1 MGELNKILLFM
12 EIVLVTGGSGLV
24 GMGIKAISDKF
35 PNYTFV
41 FWSSSDCNLLNYEET
56 LAKIGAIS
64 PDYVIHLAAN
74 VGGLFKNMNQKVE
87 MLEKNLII
95 NYNVIKVCHLIKVKK
110 LVSCLST
117 CIFPDKTQYP
127 INEEMLFNGPPH
139 FSNDAYAFA
148 KRMIEIQSKAY
159 REQYGDNFICVIPT
173 NVYGDYDNYNLQDA
187 HVIPALIHKC
197 YLAKQKGE
205 PFVVAGT
212 GKPLRQFIHS
222 QDLGELM
229 VKVLDQY
236 NSSEPIILSPDESS
250 EISICEIAKIIA
262 KKFDYLDHLV
272 FDSTKSDGQ
281 YKKTASNK
289 KLRKYFP
296 DYQFK
301 NFEQSL
307 GETVDWFIQNY
318 STIRK

>member
-1 MGELNKILLFM
+1 MILISM
-12 EIVLVTGGSGLV
+12 EKVLVTGGSGLV
-24 GMGIKAISDKF
+24 GMGIKAISEKF
-35 PNYTFV
+35 PNYIFI

-56 LAKIGAIS
+56 LAKMQEIS

-74 VGGLFKNMNQKVE
+74 VGGLFKNMNYKVQ
-87 MLEKNLII
+87 MLEDNLMI
-95 NYNVIKVCHLIKVKK
+95 NYNVIKVCHSIKVKK

-117 CIFPDKTQYP
+117 CIFPDKTEYP
-127 INEEMLFNGPPH
+127 IDEGMLFNGPPH
-139 FSNDAYAFA
+139 FSNDAYAYA
-148 KRMIEIQSKAY
+148 KRMLEIHSKAY

-173 NVYGDYDNYNLQDA
+173 NVYGNYDNYNLQDA
-187 HVIPALIHKC
+187 HVVPALIHKC
-197 YLAKQKGE
+197 YLAKEKGE

-229 VKVLDQY
+229 VRVLEKYD
-236 NSSEPIILSPDESS
+236 STEPIILSPDESS
-250 EISICEIAKIIA
+250 EISIGEIAKTIA

-281 YKKTASNK
+281 YKKTASNS

-301 NFEQSL
+301 NFEDSL
-307 GETVDWFIQNY
+307 SETVDWFVKNY
-318 STIRK
+318 STVRK

>member
-1 MGELNKILLFM
+1 
-12 EIVLVTGGSGLV
+12 
-24 GMGIKAISDKF
+24 
-35 PNYTFV
+35 
-41 FWSSSDCNLLNYEET
+41 
-56 LAKIGAIS
+56 
-64 PDYVIHLAAN
+64 
-74 VGGLFKNMNQKVE
+74 
-87 MLEKNLII
+87 
-95 NYNVIKVCHLIKVKK
+95 

-117 CIFPDKTQYP
+117 CIFPDKTEYP
-127 INEEMLFNGPPH
+127 IDEGMLFNGPPH
-139 FSNDAYAFA
+139 FSNDAYAYA
-148 KRMIEIQSKAY
+148 KRMIEIHSKAY
-159 REQYGDNFICVIPT
+159 REQHGDNFICVIPT

-187 HVIPALIHKC
+187 HVVPALIHKC

-205 PFVVAGT
+205 SFVVAGT

-229 VKVLDQY
+229 VKVLEQY
-236 NSSEPIILSPDESS
+236 NSTEPIILSPDESS
-250 EISICEIAKIIA
+250 EISIGEIAQTIA

-272 FDSTKSDGQ
+272 FDSTKPDGQ

-301 NFEQSL
+301 NFEASL
-307 GETVDWFIQNY
+307 SETVDWFIQNY